1 MLIKFKNNRFT
12 RVLFFLYYLEV
23 GLVLLIAPWT
33 TFWERNYF
41 IQLNPVLEV
50 LLISHVVRGA
60 VSGIGG
66 LCLVLVFIDIGGLAR
81 ATLMLETL
89 KRTRREASNSSLDP

>member
-41 IQLNPVLEV
+41 VELNPVLEM
-50 LLISHVVRGA
+50 LLISHFVRGA

-66 LCLVLVFIDIGGLAR
+66 VCLVLVVVDLLGVVR
-81 ATLMLETL
+81 ETL
-89 KRTRREASNSSLDP
+89 PLQKFKRAPREARD

>member
-1 MLIKFKNNRFT
+1 MLIKFQGNRFT
-12 RVLFFLYYLEV
+12 RVLLFLYYLEV

-41 IQLNPVLEV
+41 VELNPVLEM
-50 LLISHVVRGA
+50 LLISHFVRGA

-66 LCLVLVFIDIGGLAR
+66 VCLVLVVVDLLGVVR
-81 ATLMLETL
+81 ETL
-89 KRTRREASNSSLDP
+89 PLQKFKRAPREARD

>member
-1 MLIKFKNNRFT
+1 MLIKFQGNRFT
-12 RVLFFLYYLEV
+12 RVLLFLYYLEV

-41 IQLNPVLEV
+41 VELNPVLEM
-50 LLISHVVRGA
+50 LLISHFVRGA

-66 LCLVLVFIDIGGLAR
+66 VCLVLVVVELLGVVR
-81 ATLMLETL
+81 ETL
-89 KRTRREASNSSLDP
+89 PLQKFKRAPREARD

>member
-1 MLIKFKNNRFT
+1 MLIKFQGNRFT
-12 RVLFFLYYLEV
+12 RVLLFLYYLEV

-41 IQLNPVLEV
+41 VELNPVLEI
-50 LLISHVVRGA
+50 LLISHFVRGA

-66 LCLVLVFIDIGGLAR
+66 VCLVLVVVDLLGVVR
-81 ATLMLETL
+81 ETL
-89 KRTRREASNSSLDP
+89 PLQKFKRAPREARD